1 MQPIQELTEDELFV
15 KLDFSEKNMFFTV
28 EQLQRGFFCKREAT
42 VRACSTQSM
51 SKCTEIFRA
60 PLPDKEIRL
69 ETERV
74 TSFSILANNNIMYTD
89 GDFFV
94 SQRGFTL
101 LGKMACFRFGEVFS
115 LVGLLLL
122 PVVHGFIAE
131 VRAKAT
137 QGVFSIHE

>member
-1 MQPIQELTEDELFV
+1 M
-15 KLDFSEKNMFFTV
+15 
-28 EQLQRGFFCKREAT
+28 
-42 VRACSTQSM
+42 
-51 SKCTEIFRA
+51 
-60 PLPDKEIRL
+60 
-69 ETERV
+69 

-89 GDFFV
+89 GDFLV
-94 SQRGFTL
+94 SRRLVHRRFTL
-101 LGKMACFRFGEVFS
+101 LGKMASFMFGEVFS